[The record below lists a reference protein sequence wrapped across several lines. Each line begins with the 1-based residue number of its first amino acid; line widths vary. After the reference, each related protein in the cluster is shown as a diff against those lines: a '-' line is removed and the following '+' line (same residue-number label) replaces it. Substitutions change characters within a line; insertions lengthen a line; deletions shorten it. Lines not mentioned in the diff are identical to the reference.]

1 MLDIMGL
8 NRATAT
14 KAVECVLVGIY
25 HMFPPAAESFSPV
38 PLNQHPE
45 CFPTEE
51 GLGALEL
58 E

>member
-1 MLDIMGL
+1 MGL